1 MNDVFDSFRGK
12 PEKQG
17 YNSMQTPWQSGYLS
31 DMMGQAQGVYN
42 QGPLTAAANSPL
54 AAQSRGVLG
63 DTLSGK
69 YMDPNTNPYLSAAV
83 NDALG
88 LAGSKFMGMYGGQAG
103 SNLGNSGYQEGLQRT
118 LANTALPYYANAY
131 SQERQN
137 QLNAVPAAQQ
147 FDMTA
152 GGAPWADLAGYQRAV
167 SGNYGGSGMQEAP
180 WSNQLWNNMNNM
192 FWGPAGFGSG
202 PQNLSTVGQVLSDER
217 AKENIEKVGTHD
229 ETGIGLYKFNYI
241 GDDTPQ
247 IGVLAQELEQVKP
260 EAVSEVD
267 GVKFVNFKMI

>member
-1 MNDVFDSFRGK
+1 MAGDIFDSFRGK

-88 LAGSKFMGMYGGQAG
+88 LAGSDSDAACSRLPECRRPFSGAR
-103 SNLGNSGYQEGLQRT
+103 GNS
-118 LANTALPYYANAY
+118 
-131 SQERQN
+131 
-137 QLNAVPAAQQ
+137 
-147 FDMTA
+147 
-152 GGAPWADLAGYQRAV
+152 
-167 SGNYGGSGMQEAP
+167 
-180 WSNQLWNNMNNM
+180 
-192 FWGPAGFGSG
+192 PAGDQHTLG
-202 PQNLSTVGQVLSDER
+202 VGRVAWANWTTASCR
-217 AKENIEKVGTHD
+217 
-229 ETGIGLYKFNYI
+229 
-241 GDDTPQ
+241 
-247 IGVLAQELEQVKP
+247 
-260 EAVSEVD
+260 
-267 GVKFVNFKMI
+267 